1 MIYLDTS
8 AIAPF
13 YWPEALST
21 MVVDALRQ
29 ESERVLSDLTVVEL
43 YSALS
48 RRVRLGEITQNDA
61 QQIVNQVQV
70 HLQSNFYQTK
80 SLSSRHY
87 QQAQRW
93 LVQFNTPLRTLDAL
107 HLALASAQKCVL
119 LTADIALARSAEIL
133 EVPVRL
139 LSVAS

>member
-13 YWPEALST
+13 YWPEALSP
-21 MVVDALRQ
+21 VIVNALRQ

-48 RRVRLGEITQNDA
+48 RRVRSGEITQSDA

-70 HLQSNFYQTK
+70 HLQSNLYQK
-80 SLSSRHY
+80 MSLSARHY
-87 QQAQRW
+87 QQAQVW

-119 LTADIALARSAEIL
+119 LTADIALAQSAEIL
-133 EVPVRL
+133 QVPVRL